1 MKISSD
7 INVWDAGMQYNE
19 LGATT
24 IQNWMTEETAE
35 RFLEEIKKIPEE
47 WWFQSTY
54 DGKEVKNIQYLP
66 QNTEQLAQNSEQAQ
80 KAFLQGKFSY
90 NFDRSMPHVAGCN
103 CVECRFKEWLAG
115 PEVLGWISRLTG
127 ENLTGTGELFASRYK
142 AGQFLSPHHDKNKGT
157 IGFVFNITKNW
168 KPEFGGSLHMLEEDY
183 VNINKVVLPKF
194 NQLTIFNI
202 PKVHGVPHFVSHVV
216 EGVTNERLSFTGWFS

>member
-66 QNTEQLAQNSEQAQ
+66 
-80 KAFLQGKFSY
+80 
-90 NFDRSMPHVAGCN
+90 
-103 CVECRFKEWLAG
+103 
-115 PEVLGWISRLTG
+115 
-127 ENLTGTGELFASRYK
+127 
-142 AGQFLSPHHDKNKGT
+142 
-157 IGFVFNITKNW
+157 
-168 KPEFGGSLHMLEEDY
+168 
-183 VNINKVVLPKF
+183 
-194 NQLTIFNI
+194 
-202 PKVHGVPHFVSHVV
+202 
-216 EGVTNERLSFTGWFS
+216 